1 MLKLRLIPEPH
12 PREDIELDKT
22 FDHIVCQNNLDLL
35 IKYMAVYRIWNGEYV
50 RQNSYNREISNW
62 ISNKKS
68 LNNSSKINAPTE
80 VENDIEMNYIEIAEK
95 IIARKQVSRITAK
108 ITLLEA
114 IRHINKIKLDK
125 NLSYYTSRLI

>member
-1 MLKLRLIPEPH
+1 
-12 PREDIELDKT
+12 
-22 FDHIVCQNNLDLL
+22 
-35 IKYMAVYRIWNGEYV
+35 MAVYRIWNGEYV

-95 IIARKQVSRITAK
+95 IIAQEKLSRTTAK
-108 ITLLEA
+108 ITLVEA
-114 IRHINKIKLDK
+114 IRHINKIKPDK
-125 NLSYYTSRLI
+125 DLSYYTSRLI